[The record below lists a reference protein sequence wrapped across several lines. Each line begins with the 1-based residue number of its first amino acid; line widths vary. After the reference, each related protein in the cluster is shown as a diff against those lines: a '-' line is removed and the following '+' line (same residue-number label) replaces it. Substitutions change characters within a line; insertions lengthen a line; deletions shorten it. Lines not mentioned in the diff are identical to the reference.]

1 MFTVETTK
9 FYVNLENMQVYIDRY
24 YVFTKDINLV
34 KTSFI
39 LCLFSLLRAK
49 LYLKKVGEIEI

>member
-24 YVFTKDINLV
+24 YVFKKDINLV
-34 KTSFI
+34 KSSFI
-39 LCLFSLLRAK
+39 LCLFFQFRDE
-49 LYLKKVGEIEI
+49 LYLKKVGEI

>member
-24 YVFTKDINLV
+24 YVFQKRHKFGQN
-34 KTSFI
+34 
-39 LCLFSLLRAK
+39 
-49 LYLKKVGEIEI
+49 

>member
-24 YVFTKDINLV
+24 YVFKKDINLV

-39 LCLFSLLRAK
+39 LCLFSQFRAK
-49 LYLKKVGEIEI
+49 IIFKERR